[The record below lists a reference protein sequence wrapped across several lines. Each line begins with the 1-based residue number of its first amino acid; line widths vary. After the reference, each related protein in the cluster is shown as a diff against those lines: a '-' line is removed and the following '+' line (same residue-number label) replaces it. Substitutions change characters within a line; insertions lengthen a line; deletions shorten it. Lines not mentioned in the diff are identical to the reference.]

1 MKPHS
6 WQRPWMI
13 LPMCPNTHAEPSQKK
28 GLMATIA
35 STWRQL
41 VHAVPKPRAKTSKN
55 SWMKLFG
62 INTSPLYKCVSV
74 CVCACLRKC
83 TANVEWNT
91 NICNGGECDLK
102 CKQLE
107 INHSPRKCVRAFTR
121 RGGADTAEGEERRVC
136 GWWRGGEFT
145 H

>member
-1 MKPHS
+1 MAKALNDLAHVPKHTC
-6 WQRPWMI
+6 R
-13 LPMCPNTHAEPSQKK
+13 TKK
-28 GLMATIA
+28 KRGLMVTIA
-35 STWRQL
+35 YTWRQL

-74 CVCACLRKC
+74 CVCACLHKC
-83 TANVEWNT
+83 TPNVEWNT
-91 NICNGGECDLK
+91 NICNGEYDLK

-121 RGGADTAEGEERRVC
+121 RGADTAEGEERRVC
-136 GWWRGGEFT
+136 G
-145 H
+145 